1 MWRQQVWN
9 ARHGSRIT
17 DHERRVMGYI
27 DEVKNYLKIDK
38 TTLVELRSFYEGN
51 AIQVDIEY

>member
-1 MWRQQVWN
+1 MKTAGLKRT
-9 ARHGSRIT
+9 SRVT

-27 DEVKNYLKIDK
+27 DELKNYLKIDK

>member
-1 MWRQQVWN
+1 
-9 ARHGSRIT
+9 
-17 DHERRVMGYI
+17 MGYI

-51 AIQVDIEY
+51 TIQVDIEY